1 MREYKYVAYMA
12 SMLYVLFLYPF
23 LRKELV
29 ILDYIIRN
37 KGGLYVKLNENG
49 TPITCSESQKGLF
62 EYSKANNI
70 CNSLPKQL
78 KKFNFFVEAV
88 PDIQPKVDQKLIT
101 TNTYV
106 PSEKVTRWINKLGQL
121 EDVLN
126 EVDERNDEL
135 NGELSDVDLKLQ
147 DILHTIEL
155 SDKCDMYKSWQMINE
170 IRDLRKQRRDI
181 KDEKLVLSGIKS
193 QGISYLSRSSVQKC
207 VDGLSKRKYRIRIVE
222 EEEET

>member
-1 MREYKYVAYMA
+1 MI
-12 SMLYVLFLYPF
+12 
-23 LRKELV
+23 

-37 KGGLYVKLNENG
+37 NGGLYIKLNENG
-49 TPITCSESQKGLF
+49 APVTCGDLQKGLF

-88 PDIQPKVDQKLIT
+88 PDIQPKVDQKVIT

-106 PSEKVTRWINKLGQL
+106 PSENVTRWIEKLGQL
-121 EDVLN
+121 EDVLT
-126 EVDERNDEL
+126 EVSERDEEL

-147 DILHTIEL
+147 DILHNIEL
-155 SDKCDMYKSWQMINE
+155 SKRCDMYTAWETINC
-170 IRDLRKQRRDI
+170 IRELRKKRREI
-181 KDEKLVLSGIKS
+181 KDEKLVLSGIKT
-193 QGISYLSRSSVQKC
+193 QGITYLNRTSVKKC

-222 EEEET
+222 EEEV

>member
-1 MREYKYVAYMA
+1 M
-12 SMLYVLFLYPF
+12 
-23 LRKELV
+23 
-29 ILDYIIRN
+29 DYIIRN

-49 TPITCSESQKGLF
+49 RPITCSESQKDLF

-88 PDIQPKVDQKLIT
+88 PEILSKIDGQKEIT
-101 TNTYV
+101 TNTYK
-106 PSEKVTRWINKLGQL
+106 PSENVTRWINELGRC
-121 EDVLN
+121 EDILSEAN
-126 EVDERNDEL
+126 NRYEEL
-135 NGELSDVDLKLQ
+135 NRELSDVDLKLQ
-147 DILHTIEL
+147 DILHNIEL

-222 EEEET
+222 EDEEV

>member
-1 MREYKYVAYMA
+1 MSIYCT
-12 SMLYVLFLYPF
+12 LYFLYHF
-23 LRKELV
+23 FKKGLIK
-29 ILDYIIRN
+29 LDYCIKNN
-37 KGGLYVKLNENG
+37 KNVFIKLDNNGSPMTCVESVKG
-49 TPITCSESQKGLF
+49 IF
-62 EYSKANNI
+62 EYSKARNI
-70 CNSLPKQL
+70 LDNIPKTL
-78 KKFNFFVEAV
+78 KRLNFKLEAIPEIPQKVENHKA
-88 PDIQPKVDQKLIT
+88 IA
-101 TNTYV
+101 TNAYV
-106 PSEKVTRWINKLGQL
+106 PSENVTRWINKLGQL

-126 EVDERNDEL
+126 EVDDRNDEL

-193 QGISYLSRSSVQKC
+193 QGITYLSRSSVQKC

-222 EEEET
+222 EDEEV

>member
-1 MREYKYVAYMA
+1 MCY
-12 SMLYVLFLYPF
+12 FLYPF
-23 LRKELV
+23 LRKEWI
-29 ILDYIIRN
+29 ILDYVIRN
-37 KGGLYVKLNENG
+37 GAIFIKLNESG
-49 TPITCSESQKGLF
+49 APVTCTESQKGLF
-62 EYSKANNI
+62 EYSKAKNI
-70 CNSLPKQL
+70 CASLPKTL
-78 KKFNFFVEAV
+78 KKMNFKVEAI
-88 PDIQPKVDQKLIT
+88 PDIQLKVEDQKIIT
-101 TNTYV
+101 TNAYV

-135 NGELSDVDLKLQ
+135 NGELSDIDLKLQ

-170 IRDLRKQRRDI
+170 IRELRKQRRDI

-193 QGISYLSRSSVQKC
+193 QGITYLSRSSVQKC

-222 EEEET
+222 EEEEV